1 VIWALRIYIYIY
13 LHFRQNTVLSENF
26 FSQTRDASE
35 RFYWPGGNQFA
46 FQMSWSPKRRD
57 SETLATAWTLRLSTC
72 MASKHKKHT
81 YTHSLLLSRHIRF
94 HKILSISVVSVSCH
108 TPALPNTT
116 HYIPFIY
123 KTQNETIKYNFN
135 NTVLLTPCLHVKLFD
150 TKLVTLVYF
159 SELPKFYFYL
169 FI

>member
-1 VIWALRIYIYIY
+1 
-13 LHFRQNTVLSENF
+13 
-26 FSQTRDASE
+26 
-35 RFYWPGGNQFA
+35 
-46 FQMSWSPKRRD
+46 MSWLPKRRD

-72 MASKHKKHT
+72 MASKHKKTHKHT
-81 YTHSLLLSRHIRF
+81 LTPSFPDTRF
-94 HKILSISVVSVSCH
+94 LQILSISVVSVSDH

-116 HYIPFIY
+116 HYIPFIIY
-123 KTQNETIKYNFN
+123 KTQNETIKYYFN
-135 NTVLLTPCLHVKLFD
+135 NTVLLTPCPHVKLFD